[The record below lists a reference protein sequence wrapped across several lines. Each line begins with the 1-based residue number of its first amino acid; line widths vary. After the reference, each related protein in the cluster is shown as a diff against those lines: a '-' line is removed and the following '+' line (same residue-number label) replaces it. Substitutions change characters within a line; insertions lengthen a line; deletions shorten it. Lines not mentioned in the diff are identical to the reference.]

1 MPKKPIPA
9 ASKKTV
15 KPTSSTRSAPPR
27 EKNRK
32 RDLPVAPAKPN
43 RQERRLALQDPTKR
57 DETATTATT
66 ATDEAATAEAAT
78 PESATQSETS
88 SEKPRKTP
96 REKVAKVLNDE
107 TPLETPNAKAHKD
120 KPRQTTPEIAAS
132 TGLEAPNVEAPNVAM
147 SSAEATKVESSS
159 VVAPSVVA
167 PSVEAPSVEAREE
180 KPRETP
186 LQIAI
191 SNKSEATTETPN
203 AEMPVETMVTEAVAE
218 APIEVKSE
226 AAKPDKPRAK
236 KEKAKP
242 EIVTAKSQDRS
253 ESDDDTPA
261 FDELGLNESITRAIS
276 ALGFETPTPIQAR
289 AIPLLLQGR
298 DIIGQAQ
305 TGTGKTAAFALPIIQ
320 KLDASKRETQALILA
335 PTRELA
341 IQVAGGVYD
350 LAKHTGLRVVPVYG
364 GQPIDRQFRALQQGA
379 HIVVGT
385 PGRVLDHLRRGS
397 LSLDNVSI
405 CTLDEADEM
414 LALGFLEDME
424 TILGMLPEDRQLAFF
439 SATMPPR
446 IAALAKRFLRN
457 AETVAIDTKRRT
469 VDAIEQTYYEVPR
482 GKKLEALGRVLDME
496 TPGPTIV
503 FCHTRQETNDLA
515 EALRLRGYSA
525 ESLNGEM
532 SQADRERTLRRFRDG
547 QADLLVATDVAARG
561 LDIDSVTHVIN
572 YNLPWDVEQ
581 YIHRIGR
588 TGRAGR
594 KGDAITLVEARER
607 GKLRFIEQMT
617 GAKIK
622 PARIPT
628 SADIATRRRENFANQ
643 LRTALEANEY
653 QSQMSVVEEL
663 SDSFDSTEIAAAAL
677 QLLWQL
683 QHAGNDDSGEELSSA
698 SGRPEGGMTR
708 LQLGLGRQDGLR
720 VGDLV
725 GLISKEC
732 GLNARA
738 IGTIELLERATLL
751 EVPSGEV
758 DNVLQV
764 LRDTPFKG
772 RKPKA
777 DLATAKE

>member
-1 MPKKPIPA
+1 MPKKISGAP
-9 ASKKTV
+9 KKAV
-15 KPTSSTRSAPPR
+15 AKSTSSTRSAPPR

-32 RDLPVAPAKPN
+32 RDLPVVPAKPN
-43 RQERRLALQDPTKR
+43 RKERRAALQREVSENATTESVATPIAN
-57 DETATTATT
+57 DETQ
-66 ATDEAATAEAAT
+66 
-78 PESATQSETS
+78 SAPQSETS
-88 SEKPRKTP
+88 TEKPHKAP
-96 REKVAKVLNDE
+96 REKVAEVLKDE
-107 TPLETPNAKAHKD
+107 TPIIKARKD
-120 KPRQTTPEIAAS
+120 KPRETTPEIVTS
-132 TGLEAPNVEAPNVAM
+132 TENE
-147 SSAEATKVESSS
+147 T
-159 VVAPSVVA
+159 
-167 PSVEAPSVEAREE
+167 SVETPIAETSVETKAD
-180 KPRETP
+180 
-186 LQIAI
+186 
-191 SNKSEATTETPN
+191 
-203 AEMPVETMVTEAVAE
+203 
-218 APIEVKSE
+218 EVKAE
-226 AAKPDKPRAK
+226 EPRVK
-236 KEKAKP
+236 KEKARIEVAP
-242 EIVTAKSQDRS
+242 AKSEEKS
-253 ESDDDTPA
+253 EESSDDETVA
-261 FDELGLNESITRAIS
+261 FDELGLDESITRAIS

-289 AIPLLLQGR
+289 AIPLLLAGR

-397 LSLDNVSI
+397 LSLENVSI

-424 TILGMLPEDRQLAFF
+424 TILAMLPETRQLAFF

-446 IAALAKRFLRN
+446 IAALAKRFLRS

-643 LRTALEANEY
+643 LRNSLEASEY
-653 QSQMSVVEEL
+653 EAQMSIVEEL
-663 SDSFDSTEIAAAAL
+663 SDSFDSSQIAAAAL
-677 QLLWQL
+677 QMLWQL
-683 QHAGNDDSGEELSSA
+683 QHASNDDSGEELSSG
-698 SGRPEGGMTR
+698 SGQPEGGMTR

-738 IGTIELLERATLL
+738 VGTIELLDRATFL

-758 DNVLQV
+758 ENVLEV
-764 LRDTPFKG
+764 LRKTPFKG

-777 DLATAKE
+777 DVAAPHVPTSSTRYSKQTH